1 MLIRKKPPRP
11 HAPHEPILHENHR
24 RPVTRRELLSA
35 GFMGASGLIMAPA
48 WLAALLKP
56 GDARAGISLDP
67 DIAKLATGTAT
78 DGTQQCSISNGAGL
92 IPFICFDLA
101 GGANLVGSEV
111 IVGVQGGQAN
121 FLSTAGYGK
130 MGVPGNMV
138 PSAAG
143 FVSSALGLLWHA
155 DGAILRG
162 ILSKATSPATAAGT
176 NGAVFPALSENDTN
190 INPHNPMY
198 GIATVGASGSL
209 LTLVGTEPTVS
220 GGNSMAPP
228 NLGGVMINPALQPST
243 IDQPSDA
250 IGLVSS
256 GGANADPLSVE
267 IQETQSRISSGD
279 VNLTTGQGLY
289 DTSASDPAAAFTGVL
304 SEPGGGTP
312 GVQLY
317 TDTAADA
324 QLKNQVRCNYVK
336 AAFNSAN
343 FGNPSDL
350 DPRQDSSIT
359 GGGTPI
365 FTAADF
371 GDSDVAMT
379 ATVMKLVLNGFA
391 GAGTISLGGFD
402 YHDNTRAT
410 GEMRNFKAG
419 QMIGAVLEYAQR
431 IGKPVMIYVFSDGSL
446 TSSSMVDSTPDGR
459 DKLAWQ
465 GDSSSVAA
473 TFFLL
478 YNPKGRT
485 PPLKGAAS
493 QQIGYFS
500 ADGSVVSTSSPGA
513 NSVVQLVEM
522 VVLNYLSLHTSLQ
535 GTFGSKF
542 PQQGLGSDSDQQSL
556 IAFPPIV

>member
-11 HAPHEPILHENHR
+11 HAPGEPILHDDHR
-24 RPVTRRELLSA
+24 RPVTRREMLSA
-35 GFMGASGLIMAPA
+35 GLMGASGLVMAPA
-48 WLAALLKP
+48 WLAALFKP
-56 GDARAGISLDP
+56 GKASGAIGLSP
-67 DIAKLATGTAT
+67 DIQSIVNDK
-78 DGTQQCSISNGAGL
+78 TQCNISQGAGL

-138 PSAAG
+138 PGAAG
-143 FVSSALGLLWHA
+143 FVSNALGLLWHS

-162 ILSKATSPATAAGT
+162 ILSKATTPATAANT

-198 GIATVGASGSL
+198 GIATVGANGSL

-220 GGNSMAPP
+220 GGNSVAPP
-228 NLGGVMINPALQPST
+228 SLGGVMINSALQPST
-243 IDQPSDA
+243 IDRPSDA

-256 GGANADPLSVE
+256 GNAADELSVAV
-267 IQETQSRISSGD
+267 QESQVRISGGTAFTSGAATPD
-279 VNLTTGQGLY
+279 
-289 DTSASDPAAAFTGVL
+289 SDFTGVL
-304 SEPGGGTP
+304 TQPNGSTP

-317 TDTAADA
+317 TDQTSDAA
-324 QLKNQVRCNYVK
+324 LKNQVRCSYVK
-336 AAFNSAN
+336 AAYNSAN

-350 DPRQDSSIT
+350 DPRQDANIT

-365 FTAADF
+365 FTTADF
-371 GDSDVAMT
+371 SDNDVAMT

-391 GAGTISLGGFD
+391 GAGTISLSGFD

-410 GEMRNFKAG
+410 GETRNFKAG

-431 IGKPVMIYVFSDGSL
+431 LNTPVMIYVFSDGSL
-446 TSSSMVDSTPDGR
+446 TSSSMVDTSPAGR

-465 GDSSSVAA
+465 GDSSAVAA

-485 PPLKGAAS
+485 QPLNGAAS

-522 VVLNYLSLHTSLQ
+522 VVLNYLSLHTNLAGQ
-535 GTFGSKF
+535 FAAKF
-542 PQQGLGSDSDQQSL
+542 PQQGLGSLTDQQSL